1 MSLVAV
7 CEPKTSLLNLDSVR
21 VKVGMDLAVANQSS
35 SVWVLYKS
43 AFTCHT
49 IGESNQHITLGIGSQ
64 LLPEE
69 ICFSFVHAKCTAQER
84 EGLWVELLREKPAV
98 KPWFLVGDFNVI
110 LNAEE
115 KWGSLP
121 FRQADRV
128 ELAQFMS
135 LAEVGD
141 AGFSGSRYIWCNNR
155 QGLARVWKRLDRFL
169 LNSAAMRM
177 ENAFIVQHMGR
188 DPSDHAPLLLSAV
201 TRLDGKPMPLRFL
214 NVWTTKPDFL
224 DVIKECWSFSFPGSS
239 LKILAEKLRRAKQ
252 ALRQWSRS
260 SFGDIF
266 LAIRTAEQKMVEAEI
281 AHDDHPSDGLLMNLH
296 ETRARLR
303 NALMVEGEFWRQKA
317 RVKWLMDGNRNTG
330 LFTKEVGRIASDMLE
345 VIPRVITEHD
355 NNLLMEVPSIHE
367 VRGVIFSMDGDSA
380 AGLDGFTGKLFT
392 VAWEVVVVDV
402 HRAIASFFCG
412 AMLPRSVT
420 ATAIVLLP
428 KVQCP
433 QDFTQFRPIS
443 LCNFVNK
450 AIFKILSTLLARV
463 FPRII
468 SLQQSGFVPGRQ
480 MADNFLLAQ
489 ELLSDIKKPNRGGN
503 VMLKLDMMKAYDRV
517 SWLFFT
523 QVLWRFGFSE
533 TWIDMVWRLIS
544 NVWFSVIVN
553 GLPHGF
559 FKSTRGLRQG
569 DPISPT
575 LFVIGAEVLSRSL
588 NALAEHRS
596 YRPFKVPSGC
606 PVVTHLAYADD
617 VIIFTNGLKASVQ
630 LVKRV
635 VDGYYSL
642 SGQQVNC
649 QKSYF
654 LVHPR
659 LPPQHRAMIRMVTG
673 FSYKSFPI
681 KYLGCPLYIGRR
693 RLTYFA
699 DICMPVHLLA
709 AASPPKGVFASIEKV
724 MAEFLWGSSD
734 VGHKFHWISWREL
747 CQPPEAGGIGIRSI
761 AKAQWNVQLLN
772 RVLEPE
778 LVRQVVKVP
787 RPSSRG
793 TDRMVW
799 ALTADGIQLLVG
811 RFSGL
816 AEGMST
822 QDFLLHAPVV
832 AVASS
837 AYGYATK
844 IWGSGTV

>member
-1 MSLVAV
+1 MVSLDGESSSVAA
-7 CEPKTSLLNLDSVR
+7 LNLEPSVLSSMMR
-21 VKVGMDLAVANQSS
+21 QDGVGMDLAVANQSS

-49 IGESNQHITLGIGSQ
+49 IGESNQHITFGIGSQ

-84 EGLWVELLREKPAV
+84 ECLWVELLREKPAV

-115 KWGSLP
+115 KRDSLP

-141 AGFSGSRYIWCNNR
+141 AGFSGSRYICCNNR

-177 ENAFIVQHMGR
+177 ENAFIVQHLGR

-201 TRLDGKPMPLRFL
+201 TRLDGKPMPFRFL

-317 RVKWLMDGNRNTG
+317 RVKWLMDGNRNTAFFHAG
-330 LFTKEVGRIASDMLE
+330 LFTKEVGRTASDMLE

-392 VAWEVVVVDV
+392 VAWEVVAVDV

-503 VMLKLDMMKAYDRV
+503 LMLKLDMMKAYDRV

-523 QVLWRFGFSE
+523 QVLWHFGFSE

-544 NVWFSVIVN
+544 NVWFSVIMN
-553 GLPHGF
+553 GLPHGL
-559 FKSTRGLRQG
+559 FKSARGLRQG

-699 DICMPVHLLA
+699 DICSA
-709 AASPPKGVFASIEKV
+709 
-724 MAEFLWGSSD
+724 
-734 VGHKFHWISWREL
+734 
-747 CQPPEAGGIGIRSI
+747 
-761 AKAQWNVQLLN
+761 AQWNVQLLN

-799 ALTADGIQLLVG
+799 ALTADGIQLLMG